1 MRLVLCRSALAALL
15 LLPVLMGGM
24 AQAADDPVAALDAAN
39 KTLSASEAL
48 AEFDVPV
55 TTGAAAGYVPDATCA
70 LCHEEKA
77 ESFSH
82 VAMSRSFYR
91 PLSRPVIEDFS
102 KGFYHVPS
110 DRHYEMAL
118 QDGAYLFR
126 RYKLASDGRR
136 ILVFERKVDWILGS
150 GNHARIYIYQTED
163 GGLYQLPLAWY
174 TQGGGRWG
182 MAPGFEF
189 ALHLGVGRQVRRNC
203 MFCHNAYPQVAEG
216 SDAHGMPEVF
226 PKDLPQGIGCQ
237 RCHGPGAAHAGKAM
251 AGEDEPSV
259 RAAIVNPASLPKDR
273 LYSICYGCHMQ
284 PTLAVTGIRRFGR
297 NAYSFR
303 PGELLDDFRIQL
315 DMTDPG
321 MPRPERFEINHHP
334 YRLEQSACFIESKG
348 ELGCL
353 TCHDPHVKRTPE
365 ERPAHYRAACL
376 TCHTT
381 DEAGLPLP
389 TTATAGKASTH
400 PAIDEGADCTVC
412 HMPQR
417 RTQDVIE
424 VTMTDHRITRDPG
437 PGDLTAPLE
446 KRINEVAGI
455 EMLRAHAGLSE
466 EEALMARAMGVL
478 QYTAGKAGYAAD
490 ALAAVLDA
498 APMRYFEPW
507 YVLADSHMKRRDF
520 AGALEPVAQAILRA
534 PKHPGLRA
542 MEAVALYAT
551 GSQALGLKR
560 MEALVAGRADLP
572 LAHYQLA
579 VMYRDQGR
587 ADDAIAMA
595 RKAIAAR
602 FNMWTAH
609 RLIGEL
615 EMERGNWRA
624 AEETFRQALVIEPDA
639 ARPRKGLVEAL
650 DKLGRSEEAALYR
663 ATAPDAE
670 EASDRESEAR

>member
-1 MRLVLCRSALAALL
+1 MRLIRFRSALAGLF
-15 LLPVLMGGM
+15 LLPALMGGVT
-24 AQAADDPVAALDAAN
+24 QAADDPVAALAAAN
-39 KTLSASEAL
+39 KALSANEAL
-48 AEFDVPV
+48 TEFDVPV

-70 LCHEEKA
+70 LCHAEKA

-91 PLSRPVIEDFS
+91 PLARPVIEDFS
-102 KGFYHVPS
+102 KGFYHAPS
-110 DRHYEMAL
+110 DRHYEMEL
-118 QDGAYLFR
+118 KNGAYLFR
-126 RYKLASDGRR
+126 RYKLAPDGSR

-150 GNHARIYIYQTED
+150 GNHARIYIYRTGD

-174 TQGGGRWG
+174 TQDGGHWG

-203 MFCHNAYPQVAEG
+203 MFCHNAYPEVAKG

-251 AGEDEPSV
+251 AGGNEQDV
-259 RAAIVNPASLPKDR
+259 RGAIVNPANLPKDR

-284 PTLAVTGIRRFGR
+284 PTVAVTGIRKFGR
-297 NAYSFR
+297 DAYSFR

-321 MPRPERFEINHHP
+321 RPRPERFEINHHP

-353 TCHDPHVKRTPE
+353 TCHDPHVKRTAE

-376 TCHTT
+376 TCHAT
-381 DEAGLPLP
+381 DEEGLPLP
-389 TTATAGKASTH
+389 TTAISGTASTH
-400 PAIDEGADCTVC
+400 PDIEADADCITC
-412 HMPQR
+412 HMPER

-446 KRINEVAGI
+446 KRVNEVAGI
-455 EMLRAHAGLSE
+455 EMLRAHAGLSDQ
-466 EEALMARAMGVL
+466 EALMARAMGVL
-478 QYTAGKAGYAAD
+478 QYTVGKAGYAAD
-490 ALAAVLDA
+490 ALASVLDA

-507 YVLADSHMKRRDF
+507 YALADSHMKRRDF
-520 AGALEPVAQAILRA
+520 AGALEPIAQAILRA
-534 PKHPGLRA
+534 PKHPRLRA

-551 GSQALGLKR
+551 GRTALGLSR
-560 MEALVAGRADLP
+560 MEALVKGRDDLP
-572 LAHYQLA
+572 QAHYQLA

-587 ADDAIAMA
+587 TDDAIAMA
-595 RKAIAAR
+595 RKALAAR

-609 RLIGEL
+609 RLIGEV
-615 EMERGNWRA
+615 EMERGNWQA
-624 AEETFRQALVIEPDA
+624 AEDAFRQALVIEPDA
-639 ARPRKGLVEAL
+639 ARPRKGLVSAL
-650 DKLGRSEEAALYR
+650 EKLGRSEEAALYR
-663 ATAPDAE
+663 AVAPDAE
-670 EASDRESEAR
+670 NAPGRESEMQ